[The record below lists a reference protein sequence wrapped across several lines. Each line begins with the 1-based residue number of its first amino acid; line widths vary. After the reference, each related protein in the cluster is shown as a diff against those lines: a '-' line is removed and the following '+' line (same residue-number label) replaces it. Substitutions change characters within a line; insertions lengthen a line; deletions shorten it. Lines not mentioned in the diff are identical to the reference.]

1 MLYRIAI
8 MIDSLLGI
16 FHISHLFRQHQGFL
30 FHGLD
35 LGYYYYYYYYYYLLL
50 LLLLLLFF
58 IIIIIITIIIIIILF
73 LHSKLRM
80 FVLLVVLLDI
90 KSLPVTSGI

>member
-35 LGYYYYYYYYYYLLL
+35 LGWSSTFLTLILYILLDFYLFNAFAGFQQSSYEEQSQML
-50 LLLLLLFF
+50 
-58 IIIIIITIIIIIILF
+58 
-73 LHSKLRM
+73 SYSRSMLRLDVSC
-80 FVLLVVLLDI
+80 FVLHLI
-90 KSLPVTSGI
+90 I